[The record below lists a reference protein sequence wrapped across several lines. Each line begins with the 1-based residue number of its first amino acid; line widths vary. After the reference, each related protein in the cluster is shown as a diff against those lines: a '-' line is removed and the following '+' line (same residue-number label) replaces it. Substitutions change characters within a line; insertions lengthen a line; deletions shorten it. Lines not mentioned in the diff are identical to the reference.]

1 MQLAWKIA
9 TSPSLPRDY
18 ADLADASRPVHA
30 HDAFSLR
37 HPAMPAEKRAK
48 LFQPYDALD
57 GYSDA
62 IRRKRRQYEKRR
74 VHTPES
80 EEKLGR
86 QLAKLSRLCP
96 NSRAALRLQAVLTVC
111 RFVPNDLPDTDD
123 RWGMGDYVTVTGLLR
138 AVSPVDETLLIGD
151 TLIPFRD
158 IWSLRCLSLSAPLNT
173 AASGT
178 ACSTHA

>member
-1 MQLAWKIA
+1 MQLAWRIA

-18 ADLADASRPVHA
+18 SDLDGACRPVHL

-37 HPAMPAEKRAK
+37 HPPMPSQKRAK

-62 IRRKRRQYEKRR
+62 IRRKRRQYEPRR

-80 EEKLGR
+80 EERLGN

-96 NSRAALRLQAVLTVC
+96 NSRAALRVQAVLSVC
-111 RFVPNDLPDTDD
+111 YFLPNDLPDTDD
-123 RWGMGDYVTVTGLLR
+123 RWGQGDYVTLTGLLR
-138 AVSPVDETLLIGD
+138 GISPTEERLLLGD
-151 TLIPFRD
+151 TLIPFRE
-158 IWSLRCLSLSAPLNT
+158 IWTLRCLSLNVPLKNT
-173 AASGT
+173 SVARRIS
-178 ACSTHA
+178 S